1 MRVATST
8 IAAMALAV
16 TPGTAVAAPGALDPS
31 FSGDGWT
38 RTLEVRSASHNYLPE
53 PALDVAIAPGGG
65 IVTAGELQDGR
76 SEWYFGAFR
85 FLAGGDL
92 DGGFGEGGWVDNDIG
107 SFEMPRAVAV
117 QPDGRIVVAGSSDCA
132 DTTCFTLARY
142 LPGGALDPAFGA
154 DGIAQTT
161 FPQRGAEAFDV
172 AVARDG
178 KIVAAGFTRRGSDGQ
193 DSVVFAVARFLP
205 DGRLDPSF
213 SRDGHAIV
221 DFGYGNDEARA
232 IAITP
237 SGKIVVAGSAGRVRH
252 ATLDDFAIAR
262 VRVDGRLD
270 RSFAG
275 DGRSTMH
282 FGKRRGAARTASRSP
297 AAVGSWWWE
306 ARRPRTTTARR
317 RWRSCGCAAMAR
329 STARSAGGGRC
340 PARTAATRAP
350 CTSAAA
356 ASSSAVARSRTAVAT
371 APTGRL
377 PATRRA
383 ARRTALS
390 ARAGSRSRISA
401 PVPTRSPHCR
411 AGRQGRGGRLD
422 LHEPRAGALRDA
434 LAGDR
439 LPCRHS

>member
-8 IAAMALAV
+8 IAALALAV
-16 TPGTAVAAPGALDPS
+16 TPATAVAAPGALDPS

-38 RTLEVRSASHNYLPE
+38 RTLEVRSASNNYLPE
-53 PALDVAIAPGGG
+53 AALDVAIAPGGG
-65 IVTAGELQDGR
+65 IVTAGELQDGS

-213 SRDGHAIV
+213 SPDGHAIV
-221 DFGYGNDEARA
+221 DFGYGNDQARA
-232 IAITP
+232 VAVTP
-237 SGKIVVAGSAGRVRH
+237 SGKIVVAGSAGRERH

-262 VRVDGRLD
+262 FRVDGRLD

-275 DGRSTMH
+275 DGRRTVH
-282 FGKRRGAARTASRSP
+282 FGKRRGDGAYGVALPGRGRIVV
-297 AAVGSWWWE
+297 VGSSAAE
-306 ARRPRTTTARR
+306 DYHRPPQMALVRLRSDGSLDRAFGRR
-317 RWRSCGCAAMAR
+317 RTLPGPY
-329 STARSAGGGRC
+329 GGY
-340 PARTAATRAP
+340 A
-350 CTSAAA
+350 
-356 ASSSAVARSRTAVAT
+356 SAVLV
-371 APTGRL
+371 
-377 PATRRA
+377 
-383 ARRTALS
+383 
-390 ARAGSRSRISA
+390 
-401 PVPTRSPHCR
+401 
-411 AGRQGRGGRLD
+411 RGGRVVVGG
-422 LHEPRAGALRDA
+422 RAFADGGRDSSDWA
-434 LAGDR
+434 LAGYTSRGAPDR
-439 LPCRHS
+439 AFGAGGIAVTDFGTGSDEITALAAQGDKVVAAGSIYASLGLARYATR